1 MRLAEESDNDY
12 DNEKNLNEKINK
24 IEMKIMGI
32 KRKQNMLEQ

>member
-32 KRKQNMLEQ
+32 KRKQNMLE